1 MNEHDELDP
10 LVRQYLDA
18 LRKIG
23 ALFIEAADNFQNDRS
38 EPDDVVEVYEVKREL
53 PGSEKES

>member
-23 ALFIEAADNFQNDRS
+23 ALFIEAADNFQNEQS
-38 EPDDVVEVYEVKREL
+38 EPDDVIEVHEVKREL
-53 PGSEKES
+53 PGSEKGS